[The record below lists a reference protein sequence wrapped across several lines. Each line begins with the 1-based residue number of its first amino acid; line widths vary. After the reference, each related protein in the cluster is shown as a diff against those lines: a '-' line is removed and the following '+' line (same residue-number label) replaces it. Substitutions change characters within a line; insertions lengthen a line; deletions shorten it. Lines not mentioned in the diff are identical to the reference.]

1 MNKRGKRINSNL
13 TLGKKSSKYCGKR
26 NYYCRIIGLTSL
38 WNISLYLVI
47 QQLHG
52 YNHTIWCCHVPP
64 LGSCRGPKFTY
75 QMPRPKIYLSATQQG
90 FKARKKSSP
99 EIPPPQCENGKIII
113 PDGPHRAKHR
123 IPLPWSQLLKAA
135 TLNFAVNPSKSQG
148 KTWGRAWQAQGR
160 TQ

>member
-1 MNKRGKRINSNL
+1 VNKRGERINSNS
-13 TLGKKSSKYCGKR
+13 TLGKIKTKWV
-26 NYYCRIIGLTSL
+26 L
-38 WNISLYLVI
+38 WQKKLLLQNHWIDLISLYLVI

-123 IPLPWSQLLKAA
+123 IKLPWSQLLKAA